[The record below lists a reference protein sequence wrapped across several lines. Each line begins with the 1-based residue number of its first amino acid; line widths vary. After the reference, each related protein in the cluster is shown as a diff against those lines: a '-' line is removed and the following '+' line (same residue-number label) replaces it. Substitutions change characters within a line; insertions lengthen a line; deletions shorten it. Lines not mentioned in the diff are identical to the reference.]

1 MKKIV
6 SILAFTIL
14 FISCKEEKK
23 VQEPAKQEEPK
34 KEFFSVELD
43 VTCPVKDDFAV
54 YYTEDNTINFNE
66 QNTYWNSVKGQPDT
80 QKIVFNFKEEIIPT
94 HIRLDFGINKE
105 QGDVLVEKLKFDFYG
120 KSFEIKGSDFFKYF
134 SPNDLIKSEIDEV
147 KGTVKFLKNPKE
159 FVTPFF
165 YPNQTFLKEIKKIT
179 V

>member
-14 FISCKEEKK
+14 FLSCKEEKK

-43 VTCPVKDDFAV
+43 VTCPVKDDFVV

-66 QNTYWNSVKGQPDT
+66 QNTYWNSVKGQPDL
-80 QKIVFNFKEEIIPT
+80 QKTVFNFKEEIIPT

-105 QGDVLVEKLKFDFYG
+105 QKDIILEKFKLSFYG
-120 KSFEIKGSDFFKYF
+120 KSFKARGSDFLKYF
-134 SPNDLIKSEIDEV
+134 AANDSIKTEVDEV
-147 KGTVKFLKNPKE
+147 KGTIKFIQNPKKYR
-159 FVTPFF
+159 TPFF
-165 YPNQTFLKEIKKIT
+165 YPQQTILDEIKKIT
-179 V
+179 K